1 MEKNMQMQLSKEWD
15 LNIFFKEVLDESGE
29 YVPADT
35 LTINPVVYTFDGIDY
50 SDNLYTDTIIDTTF
64 AETRYLVSQYPVNEY
79 GYDWTDTLDN
89 FLAVAPPRLAE
100 LLKKLP
106 DASTVTQG
114 NSENLVS

>member
-1 MEKNMQMQLSKEWD
+1 MQMQLSKEWD
-15 LNIFFKEVLDESGE
+15 LNIFFKEVLDESGC
-29 YVPADT
+29 YVSADT
-35 LTINPVVYTFDGIDY
+35 LSINPVVYT
-50 SDNLYTDTIIDTTF
+50 SDEHGGTENYYTDTLIDTTF
-64 AETRYLVSQYPVNEY
+64 AETRYLVSQYPTNEY